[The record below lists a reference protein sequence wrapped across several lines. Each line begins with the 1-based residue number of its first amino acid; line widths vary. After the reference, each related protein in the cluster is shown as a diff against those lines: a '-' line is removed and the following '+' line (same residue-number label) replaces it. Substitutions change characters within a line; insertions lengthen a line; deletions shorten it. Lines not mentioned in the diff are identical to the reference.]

1 MPVSFGRRFHL
12 KDTPLVLTALFWV
25 CWVRLGL
32 SLSSLEKTRR
42 RLLPK
47 TLTPPHTNPDLDRM
61 AWSVRRTANMV
72 PMATCLTR
80 AQALQIM
87 LARRGLSTDLILG
100 VARSASK
107 DFLAH
112 AWIEKD
118 GQILIGGSEHRIG
131 TYSKLKTYGPTST

>member
-1 MPVSFGRRFHL
+1 MPIPFRRRFSL
-12 KDTPLVLTALFWV
+12 TDIPLVLTALFWI

-42 RLLPK
+42 HFLPK
-47 TLTPPHTNPDLDRM
+47 TLGRSHTKPDLDRI

-87 LARRGLSTDLILG
+87 LARRGLPTDLVLG

-118 GQILIGGSEHRIG
+118 GEILIGGSERKIG
-131 TYSKLKTYGPTST
+131 TYSRLMTYGSTST